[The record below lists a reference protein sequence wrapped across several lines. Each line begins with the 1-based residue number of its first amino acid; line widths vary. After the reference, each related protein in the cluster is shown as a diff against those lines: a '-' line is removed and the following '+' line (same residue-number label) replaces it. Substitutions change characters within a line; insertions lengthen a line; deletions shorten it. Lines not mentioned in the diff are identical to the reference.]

1 MFAVTVFFIIL
12 LLQLFFPPFC
22 LILKLGFWLGMIFSV
37 LCVVAIICS
46 VIMEPFAPSVFFPEL
61 STYVQSY
68 TLFYFFF
75 NASAQA
81 DADLKTEIINFLPPP
96 DILLI
101 FFLCSADSS
110 TFYHT
115 MCFTSSILLLAS
127 WSLWHLLVFCSQT
140 YSMCCRYLI
149 TCLCYGFVDLSYFKY
164 S

>member
-12 LLQLFFPPFC
+12 LLQLFFPPFG

-75 NASAQA
+75 
-81 DADLKTEIINFLPPP
+81 
-96 DILLI
+96 
-101 FFLCSADSS
+101 
-110 TFYHT
+110 
-115 MCFTSSILLLAS
+115 
-127 WSLWHLLVFCSQT
+127 
-140 YSMCCRYLI
+140 
-149 TCLCYGFVDLSYFKY
+149 
-164 S
+164 